1 MSDLNYIPLRL
12 HTEFSIEDGMVRIK
26 DAVKRAAQCRLPA
39 LGISDLMNVFGMV
52 KFYKA
57 CRSAGIKP
65 IVAADVWLENP
76 AQPDKPFRLLLIARH
91 SQGYLRLSELLT
103 QAYVGA
109 DKDTQQAQLK
119 QAWLAE
125 GDNSG
130 LICLSGAQYGEI
142 GQALL
147 NGHADEA
154 RAAAAKYHTWFGDGF
169 YLELQRL
176 PEKPEWE
183 TAVAGSLQ
191 LAAALDLPVVA
202 THPTQFLDGDDFQ
215 AHEARVCI
223 AGGYA
228 LADKRRPHDFTPSQ

>member
-1 MSDLNYIPLRL
+1 M
-12 HTEFSIEDGMVRIK
+12 
-26 DAVKRAAQCRLPA
+26 
-39 LGISDLMNVFGMV
+39 
-52 KFYKA
+52 
-57 CRSAGIKP
+57 
-65 IVAADVWLENP
+65 
-76 AQPDKPFRLLLIARH
+76 
-91 SQGYLRLSELLT
+91 
-103 QAYVGA
+103 GA

-176 PEKPEWE
+176 PEKPLRFS
-183 TAVAGSLQ
+183 GSL
-191 LAAALDLPVVA
+191 
-202 THPTQFLDGDDFQ
+202 
-215 AHEARVCI
+215 I
-223 AGGYA
+223 
-228 LADKRRPHDFTPSQ
+228 